1 VIWDIFS
8 EWIINITQEVD
19 RQMTIFNWLALFSI
33 PTLIASLWAHLIRR
47 IKHSD
52 EQTRA
57 LQKGVQ
63 ALLRERLIH
72 SYRKFFKLGFVDYND
87 RLNVENMYQQYHSLG
102 ENGVMDDMHLR
113 FMNLPI
119 GSEHEV
125 EEET

>member
-1 VIWDIFS
+1 MGYFLK
-8 EWIINITQEVD
+8 WIINTTQEVD

>member
-1 VIWDIFS
+1 
-8 EWIINITQEVD
+8 
-19 RQMTIFNWLALFSI
+19 MTMFNWLVLLGF
-33 PTLIASLWAHLIRR
+33 PTLVTAGWKYLAVK

-57 LQKGVQ
+57 LQRGVQ

-102 ENGVMDDMHLR
+102 ENGVMDDMHHR

-119 GSEHEV
+119 GSEQEV
-125 EEET
+125 EEEA

>member
-1 VIWDIFS
+1 
-8 EWIINITQEVD
+8 
-19 RQMTIFNWLALFSI
+19 MTIFNWLALFSI
-33 PTLIASLWAHLIRR
+33 PTLIASFWAHLIRR

-87 RLNVENMYQQYHSLG
+87 RLSVENMYQQYHSLG

-119 GSEHEV
+119 GSEQEL
-125 EEET
+125 EDET

>member
-1 VIWDIFS
+1 MGYFLK
-8 EWIINITQEVD
+8 WIINITQEVD

-119 GSEHEV
+119 GSEQEL
-125 EEET
+125 EDET

>member
-1 VIWDIFS
+1 MGYFLKW
-8 EWIINITQEVD
+8 EINITQEVD

-119 GSEHEV
+119 GSEQEL
-125 EEET
+125 EDET

>member
-1 VIWDIFS
+1 
-8 EWIINITQEVD
+8 
-19 RQMTIFNWLALFSI
+19 M
-33 PTLIASLWAHLIRR
+33 ASLWAHLIRR

-52 EQTRA
+52 EQTKA
-57 LQKGVQ
+57 LQRGVQ

-102 ENGVMDDMHLR
+102 ENGVMDDMHHR

-119 GSEHEV
+119 GSEQKV
-125 EEET
+125 EDET

>member
-1 VIWDIFS
+1 MGYFLK
-8 EWIINITQEVD
+8 WIINITQEVD

-72 SYRKFFKLGFVDYND
+72 SYRKFFKLGLVDYND

-119 GSEHEV
+119 GSEQEL
-125 EEET
+125 EDET

>member
-1 VIWDIFS
+1 
-8 EWIINITQEVD
+8 
-19 RQMTIFNWLALFSI
+19 MTIFNWLALFSI

-72 SYRKFFKLGFVDYND
+72 SYRKFFKFGFVDYND

-119 GSEHEV
+119 GSEQEL
-125 EEET
+125 EDET

>member
-1 VIWDIFS
+1 
-8 EWIINITQEVD
+8 
-19 RQMTIFNWLALFSI
+19 MTIFNWLALFSI
-33 PTLIASLWAHLIRR
+33 PTLIVSLWTHLIRR

>member
-1 VIWDIFS
+1 MK
-8 EWIINITQEVD
+8 WIINITQEVD